1 MNSIAFMPKGP
12 PKEALALAA
21 AMKNHGASNAAVAKH
36 MGVSDGLVSQWKIG
50 RRPVA
55 PEHAPRLAKFLGIS
69 DPTQIS
75 AAYGRVQEGQVGN
88 VVPLRDYAHASG
100 DERRPDL
107 VIARLENDIDS
118 LRFALAAM
126 ASVMTVHRPAEAADV
141 ARAIRK
147 HVPGK
152 FVQQGYL
159 RELLQALDKG
169 AQLR

>member
-1 MNSIAFMPKGP
+1 MPKGP
-12 PKEALALAA
+12 PKEAMALAA
-21 AMKNHGASNAAVAKH
+21 AMKDRGASNASVARH
-36 MGVSDGLVSQWKIG
+36 MRVSDGLVSQWKTG
-50 RRPVA
+50 HRPVPA
-55 PEHAPRLAKFLGIS
+55 EHAPRLAKFLGVS
-69 DPTQIS
+69 DPVQIS
-75 AAYGRVQEGQVGN
+75 SAYGRVQQGVIGN
-88 VVPLRDYAHASG
+88 VVPLRDYDQATG
-100 DERRPDL
+100 EERRPDL
-107 VIARLENDIDS
+107 ITARLENDVDS

-126 ASVMTVHRPAEAADV
+126 VSAITVHRPAEAADV